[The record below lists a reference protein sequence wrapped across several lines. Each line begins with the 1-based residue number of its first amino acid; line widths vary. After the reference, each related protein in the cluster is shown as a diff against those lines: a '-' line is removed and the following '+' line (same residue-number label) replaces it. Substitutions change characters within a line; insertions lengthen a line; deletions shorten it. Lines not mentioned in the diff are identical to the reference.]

1 MTAENVNHV
10 QVSCC
15 PKFIIVMSQSAFYNK
30 YSKSLNVVEI
40 IDILRSFLVKE
51 ITQKCAL
58 DMLKVHL

>member
-30 YSKSLNVVEI
+30 YSLNVVEI